1 MAHELVVEPN
11 HRPIFSHG
19 SFRKGQKSY
28 EKCSSCGDEDV
39 RITLWLRERFPRIKL
54 CRACITRLENTF
66 KEWRK
71 HEHD

>member
-1 MAHELVVEPN
+1 MAHELEVEPN
-11 HRPIFSHG
+11 HRPIFSFA
-19 SFRKGQKSY
+19 STSKGRKSY

-39 RITLWLRERFPRIKL
+39 RIKL
-54 CRACITRLENTF
+54 CRACITRLENTL